1 MSRQDLL
8 PEVEILGTDERS
20 DSMFK
25 YTIYIVE
32 TRIKNIKHKIFV
44 RFSQLITLQDQLIN
58 ECGLSIKNQLLKS
71 TWLTNHKPKKI
82 E

>member
-1 MSRQDLL
+1 MKAQQRSLEKYSALCAIKNKEGIQFLQKMSRQDLL
-8 PEVEILGTDERS
+8 PEVEILGTDERN

-44 RFSQLITLQDQLIN
+44 RFS
-58 ECGLSIKNQLLKS
+58 
-71 TWLTNHKPKKI
+71 
-82 E
+82 